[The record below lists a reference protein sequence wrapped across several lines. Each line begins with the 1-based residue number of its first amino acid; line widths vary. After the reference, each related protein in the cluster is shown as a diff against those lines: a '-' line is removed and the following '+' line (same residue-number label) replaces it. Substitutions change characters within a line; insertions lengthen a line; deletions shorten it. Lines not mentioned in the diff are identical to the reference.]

1 MPEASGGHVM
11 VHRTDIAGS
20 VGCIIERVNPGDDG
34 RRRHAPNAALIEKK
48 SFTETAA
55 YSSFGG
61 KKCSRL
67 FMTAVPSVHAVY
79 VEMGGP
85 MKR

>member
-1 MPEASGGHVM
+1 M
-11 VHRTDIAGS
+11 VHRTDIVGS
-20 VGCIIERVNPGDDG
+20 VGCGMGRVNPGDDG
-34 RRRHAPNAALIEKK
+34 MCRHAPNGALKWRRKK

-79 VEMGGP
+79 VETGGP